1 MIDMDNCRVCGKSLA
16 LRIETDEEDIC
27 CRWVVMR

>member
-1 MIDMDNCRVCGKSLA
+1 MEECRVCGKSLA
-16 LRIETDEEDIC
+16 LRVETNEEDIC

>member
-1 MIDMDNCRVCGKSLA
+1 MERCTNCGKSLA
-16 LRIETDEEDIC
+16 LRVETGEKEIC

>member
-1 MIDMDNCRVCGKSLA
+1 MEECRVCGKSLA
-16 LRIETDEEDIC
+16 LRVETNEEDVC